1 MVGWTECASTRRQT
15 THLSSTRPVA
25 GTQASRGWMEYS
37 EPPKGPTQRSART
50 SNSVLLACV
59 TYRTSS
65 AARELR
71 HGRTR
76 CDDRANPRRPR
87 RTIEQK
93 LQATRGPKKKKTAP
107 ADVAFRHCVHCRRH
121 TVSTVRRRAR
131 VVDGLKHLSAP
142 ACRFST
148 ASTTPQPHR
157 ASQYT
162 QSGTRGDGTVCML
175 PEQSPRAA
183 MVKSPDFAGVGCPAR
198 LSRARRLPPA
208 CSVPCLFLRTSPPW
222 DVPGFP

>member
-1 MVGWTECASTRRQT
+1 MSSTGRKLCSNEDCGPDYGRDVMTGLTPDDPDVPSSRNCKRRGGPKNRNSPRRCRLSPLRS
-15 THLSSTRPVA
+15 LSSAHRFN
-25 GTQASRGWMEYS
+25 S
-37 EPPKGPTQRSART
+37 E
-50 SNSVLLACV
+50 
-59 TYRTSS
+59 
-65 AARELR
+65 
-71 HGRTR
+71 
-76 CDDRANPRRPR
+76 
-87 RTIEQK
+87 
-93 LQATRGPKKKKTAP
+93 AP
-107 ADVAFRHCVHCRRH
+107 
-121 TVSTVRRRAR
+121 AR

>member
-1 MVGWTECASTRRQT
+1 MSPTGRALQREGCVMAGRDVGDMA
-15 THLSSTRPVA
+15 
-25 GTQASRGWMEYS
+25 
-37 EPPKGPTQRSART
+37 
-50 SNSVLLACV
+50 
-59 TYRTSS
+59 
-65 AARELR
+65 
-71 HGRTR
+71 
-76 CDDRANPRRPR
+76 DPR
-87 RTIEQK
+87 RTQTYHRAEIASDAGAQKIE
-93 LQATRGPKKKKTAP
+93 TAP

-121 TVSTVRRRAR
+121 TVSTARRRAR

-142 ACRFST
+142 AFRFST
-148 ASTTPQPHR
+148 ASTTPQPRR

-162 QSGTRGDGTVCML
+162 QSGTRGDDNVCML